1 MKYILSIIAFMTL
14 ISLGGCYTP
23 EPGSPT
29 SLETLV
35 REGTVAVFNS
45 DITDAKFN
53 IATFRFPASFVSS
66 GSLPNDS
73 RFNQGAWQ
81 FTENA
86 FPLPGYTTTYRFDQP
101 PNSIQ
106 EGDFLVDTIL
116 IDNLNVLNST
126 VRLRMRGKFLR
137 LNEFIPFDDANAFE
151 TWINNK
157 KNELNANAL
166 CEQYTQQAISYGETN
181 NGSSFSIIA
190 THPDPLL
197 PTYTY
202 PAPWPT
208 AKNTGL
214 ILPPFKRSIAGNLDT
229 YTSDLRLGEVFYYE
243 AVNGVKFYVLVSNL
257 RTGILSPQLLRAT
270 FKFSEAVNSCTT
282 CDPL

>member
-1 MKYILSIIAFMTL
+1 MKHIFSIIAFMAL
-14 ISLGGCYTP
+14 IALGGCYTP
-23 EPGSPT
+23 ETGAPVD
-29 SLETLV
+29 TLI

-45 DITDAKFN
+45 DTSDSKFN
-53 IATFRFPASFVSS
+53 IATFRFPASFASS

-73 RFNQGAWQ
+73 RFNQGPWQ
-81 FTENA
+81 FTESE

-116 IDNLNVLNST
+116 IDNINPLNSI
-126 VRLRMRGKFLR
+126 VRLRMRGKFYR
-137 LNEFIPFDDANAFE
+137 LNQFIAFDAADSFNV
-151 TWINNK
+151 WINRK
-157 KNELNANAL
+157 KNEVNANDL
-166 CEQYTQQAISYGETN
+166 CIQYSEQATRYGETN
-181 NGSSFSIIA
+181 NGASFSIIA

-202 PAPWPT
+202 PSPWPV

-214 ILPPFKRSIAGNLDT
+214 ILPPFKRNLSSDLDT
-229 YTSDLRLGEVFYYE
+229 YTTDLRLGEVFYYE

-257 RTGILSPQLLRAT
+257 RAGILPPQLLRAT

>member
-1 MKYILSIIAFMTL
+1 MKHILSIIAFMAL
-14 ISLGGCYTP
+14 IALGGCYTP
-23 EPGSPT
+23 ETGAPVD
-29 SLETLV
+29 TLI

-45 DITDAKFN
+45 DIADPKFN

-73 RFNQGAWQ
+73 RFNQGPWQ
-81 FTENA
+81 FTESE

-106 EGDFLVDTIL
+106 EGDFLIDTIL
-116 IDNLNVLNST
+116 IDNFNALNSV
-126 VRLRMRGKFLR
+126 VRLRMRGKFFR
-137 LNEFIPFDDANAFE
+137 LNEFVPFDDAKAFE
-151 TWINNK
+151 NWIDNRK
-157 KNELNANAL
+157 NANNANDL
-166 CEQYTQQAISYGETN
+166 CIQYTEQAVRYGETN
-181 NGSSFSIIA
+181 NGSSFSIVA

-202 PAPWPT
+202 PSPWPV

-214 ILPPFKRSIAGNLDT
+214 ILPPFKRTISGDLDT
-229 YTSDLRLGEVFYYE
+229 YTTDLRLGEVFYYE

-257 RTGILSPQLLRAT
+257 RAGILSPQLLRAT